1 MRNLANCAVH
11 FPKIRPTLQES
22 VQLENFVSK
31 LPFCGRNT
39 ENERATSDLRPQFAK
54 LRAKSQD
61 RMRNL
66 ANCAV
71 HYPKI
76 RPTSQE
82 SVQLENFVSKLPSCD
97 RKTENER
104 ATSDL
109 RSQFAKLYAKFQ
121 MYALTFTV
129 GA

>member
-1 MRNLANCAVH
+1 MSNLPNCVVH
-11 FPKIRPTLQES
+11 FQKIRPTSQES

-31 LPFCGRNT
+31 LPFCDGNT
-39 ENERATSDLRPQFAK
+39 ENERATSDLRPPFAK
-54 LRAKSQD
+54 LCAKSQG

-82 SVQLENFVSKLPSCD
+82 SVQLENFASKLPSCNHN
-97 RKTENER
+97 TENER

-109 RSQFAKLYAKFQ
+109 RPLFARLCAKFQ